1 MEARS
6 STRGWWVALAV
17 AGVVLV
23 FVGGLILTIYTVSPG
38 DGVPVFRGG
47 RIAVVPLR
55 GVIGD
60 DQRVLRQ
67 IRDYR
72 RDRSVKGF
80 VLYVDSPGGGVAP
93 SQSLYRELLRVR
105 EDGLPVIAAIGSV
118 GASGAYYAALAADSI
133 IAMPGSLIGSIGVI
147 MQFPNARELL
157 DRVGLKFEVVKSGEH
172 KDLGS
177 PYREFSEADRA
188 LLQEVVDD
196 VYEQFVDVVV
206 EERGLSR
213 DSVMKVAD
221 GRLLSG
227 RRALQYGLI
236 DGHGD
241 VVDAIAQAGMM
252 SGLGPDPRVVRPE
265 QRRLRLLDLF
275 ISAARWSARW
285 SEAASS
291 LSGFWSDRWLGDGP
305 RLWYLTRYQ

>member
-17 AGVVLV
+17 AGIVLV

-196 VYEQFVDVVV
+196 VYEQFVDVVA

-305 RLWYLTRYQ
+305 RLWYLTRYH

>member
-1 MEARS
+1 MPESGPEVLLRKVTKRFGELVAVDAVDLEVARGEVVYIIGPSGSGKSTMLRCINALEIPDEGAVIVGGETVDGHARS
-6 STRGWWVALAV
+6 IDSRRSRMGMVFQDFQLFGHLSVLGNLTLAPRK
-17 AGVVLV
+17 VL
-23 FVGGLILTIYTVSPG
+23 
-38 DGVPVFRGG
+38 GVPLVE
-47 RIAVVPLR
+47 AE
-55 GVIGD
+55 
-60 DQRVLRQ
+60 
-67 IRDYR
+67 IR
-72 RDRSVKGF
+72 
-80 VLYVDSPGGGVAP
+80 
-93 SQSLYRELLRVR
+93 
-105 EDGLPVIAAIGSV
+105 
-118 GASGAYYAALAADSI
+118 
-133 IAMPGSLIGSIGVI
+133 
-147 MQFPNARELL
+147 ARTLL

-241 VVDAIAQAGMM
+241 VVDAITQAGMM

-305 RLWYLTRYQ
+305 RLWYLTRYH

>member
-17 AGVVLV
+17 AGIVLV

-133 IAMPGSLIGSIGVI
+133 LAMPGSLIGSIGVI

-196 VYEQFVDVVV
+196 VYEQFVDVVA

-305 RLWYLTRYQ
+305 RLWYLTSYH

>member
-23 FVGGLILTIYTVSPG
+23 FVGGLILTIYTTSPG
-38 DGVPVFRGG
+38 GGVPVFRGG

-80 VLYVDSPGGGVAP
+80 VLYVNSPGGGVAP

-105 EDGLPVIAAIGSV
+105 EDGFPVIAAIGSV

-133 IAMPGSLIGSIGVI
+133 LALPGSLIGSIGVI

-196 VYEQFVDVVV
+196 VYEQFVDVVA

-241 VVDAIAQAGMM
+241 VVDAIAQAGVM

-265 QRRLRLLDLF
+265 QRRLGLLDLF
-275 ISAARWSARW
+275 ISAARWSSRW
-285 SEAASS
+285 SEAAGS

-305 RLWYLTRYQ
+305 RLWYLTRYH